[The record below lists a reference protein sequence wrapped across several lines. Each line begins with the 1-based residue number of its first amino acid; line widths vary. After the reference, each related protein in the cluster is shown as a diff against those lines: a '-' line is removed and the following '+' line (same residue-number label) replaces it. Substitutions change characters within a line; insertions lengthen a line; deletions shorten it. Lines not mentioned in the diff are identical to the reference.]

1 MNASLNVNPM
11 CRRCGDPVDP
21 DAEICPS
28 CGAIAS
34 PTAVR
39 TSAYSTMSGK
49 TKALIVTAFVAV
61 VGLAAYT
68 LMPGSMRSAPP
79 DINATDNARTLEADR
94 NRAREIPS
102 ESRRDASV
110 SAALDAVRESIQRH
124 DIESAKVLLAAI
136 LALHRDNPEALAL
149 REEVKTSERQDK
161 PAAPALPANM
171 PPAKV
176 ADTRRA
182 PTVVAAVD
190 AHKPASKSHT
200 HERVTRSAK
209 KVSAVASAKAQQHKA
224 VMARTNVPRPQVVQ
238 KPRVIVREAQV
249 KQVRA
254 EPLTPQ
260 SSDSRAVQTASGAP
274 LVSNGQQKASSV
286 QNGSGGAVQP
296 ERWRDRG
303 GMR

>member
-1 MNASLNVNPM
+1 MNASLNINPM

-39 TSAYSTMSGK
+39 TSAYSTTSGK
-49 TKALIVTAFVAV
+49 TKGLIAAAFVLV

-79 DINATDNARTLEADR
+79 DTSATDIARTLEVDR
-94 NRAREIPS
+94 NRMQETPS
-102 ESRRDASV
+102 DSRRDASV
-110 SAALDAVRESIQRH
+110 AAALDAVRESIQRH

-136 LALHRDNPEALAL
+136 LALHQDNPEALAL
-149 REEVKTSERQDK
+149 RQEVKTSESQDK
-161 PAAPALPANM
+161 AVAPVVRANT

-176 ADTRRA
+176 ADTRRTA
-182 PTVVAAVD
+182 TVIAATS
-190 AHKPASKSHT
+190 HKPASKSRA
-200 HERVTRSAK
+200 HEHATRSSK
-209 KVSAVASAKAQQHKA
+209 KAPVVASTKVRPQKVITAKA
-224 VMARTNVPRPQVVQ
+224 NVRRPPAAQ
-238 KPRVIVREAQV
+238 KPRVVVREAQV

-254 EPLTPQ
+254 ESLTPQ

-274 LVSNGQQKASSV
+274 LVSNGQQKASTD
-286 QNGSGGAVQP
+286 QNGSGGAAKP

>member
-1 MNASLNVNPM
+1 MNASLSVNPM

-49 TKALIVTAFVAV
+49 TKGLIAAAFVLV

-79 DINATDNARTLEADR
+79 DTTATDTARTLEVDR
-94 NRAREIPS
+94 NRMREAPS
-102 ESRRDASV
+102 DSRRDASV
-110 SAALDAVRESIQRH
+110 AAALDAVRESIQRH

-149 REEVKTSERQDK
+149 REEVKTSESQDK
-161 PAAPALPANM
+161 PVAPVARANT
-171 PPAKV
+171 PVAKV
-176 ADTRRA
+176 VDSRRTA
-182 PTVVAAVD
+182 TVMAATP
-190 AHKPASKSHT
+190 HKPASKSRA
-200 HERVTRSAK
+200 HEHATRSSKTAPG
-209 KVSAVASAKAQQHKA
+209 VANAKARPQRA
-224 VMARTNVPRPQVVQ
+224 VTAKTNMARSPAAQ
-238 KPRVIVREAQV
+238 KPRVLVREAQV

-254 EPLTPQ
+254 ESLAPQ
-260 SSDSRAVQTASGAP
+260 SSDSHAVQTASGAP
-274 LVSNGQQKASSV
+274 LISNGQQKASSD
-286 QNGSGGAVQP
+286 QNGSGGAAKP